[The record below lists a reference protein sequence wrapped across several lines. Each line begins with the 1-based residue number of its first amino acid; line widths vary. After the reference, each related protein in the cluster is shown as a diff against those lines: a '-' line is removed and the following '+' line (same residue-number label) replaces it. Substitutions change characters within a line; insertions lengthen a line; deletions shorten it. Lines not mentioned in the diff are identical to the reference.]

1 MSITLSLPQMGLSL
15 AAGSLTTLSPCVFPL
30 LPLVLGGALQGNR
43 FAPVAM
49 GAAMVV
55 SFAAIGMV
63 LGALGPA
70 LGIDADTVRTAG
82 AAMLIAFALVMLVP
96 ALGERFTRWML
107 PIAST
112 ANAASSKLDGGS
124 VVGALMLGSVLGL
137 VWSPCSGPLLGSAL
151 SLVAS
156 EGGVARGGLVLGIF
170 GLGAAIPLVAVA
182 YASRR
187 GFVAVRDWVMARIE
201 RVRHVF
207 AVLLGALGVA
217 ILTGGDKWLE
227 ARVLQWLPDAWVNRP
242 VGICL
247 QRKRRP
253 DDQEQL
259 HRRRTG
265 CGRCRLCDGTAAAT
279 CADDGAGADHFRR
292 QRVRAGDRLCLHA
305 GG

>member
-1 MSITLSLPQMGLSL
+1 VSIAQSLPQLGLSL

-30 LPLVLGGALQGNR
+30 LPLVLGGALQGSR
-43 FAPVAM
+43 FAPLAM
-49 GAAMVV
+49 GAGMIT
-55 SFAAIGMV
+55 SFAGIGMV

-96 ALGERFTRWML
+96 ALGERFTQWML

-124 VVGALMLGSVLGL
+124 VLGALMLGGVLGL

-151 SLVAS
+151 TLVAS

-207 AVLLGALGVA
+207 AVLLGAMGVA

-227 ARVLQWLPDAWVNRP
+227 ARVLQWLPDAWVNLT
-242 VGICL
+242 VGI
-247 QRKRRP
+247 
-253 DDQEQL
+253 
-259 HRRRTG
+259 
-265 CGRCRLCDGTAAAT
+265 
-279 CADDGAGADHFRR
+279 
-292 QRVRAGDRLCLHA
+292 
-305 GG
+305 

>member
-1 MSITLSLPQMGLSL
+1 MSIALSLPQMGLSL

-43 FAPVAM
+43 LAPVAM
-49 GAAMVV
+49 GAGMIA
-55 SFAAIGMV
+55 SFAAIGML

-96 ALGERFTRWML
+96 VLGERFTRWML

-112 ANAASSKLDGGS
+112 ANAASSRLDGGS
-124 VVGALMLGSVLGL
+124 LVGALLLGGVLGL

-151 SLVAS
+151 TLVAS
-156 EGGVARGGLVLGIF
+156 EGGVTRGGLVLGVF

-187 GFVAVRDWVMARIE
+187 GFVAMREWVMTRIE

-207 AVLLGALGVA
+207 AVLLGALGVG

-227 ARVLQWLPDAWVNRP
+227 ARVLQWLPEAWVNLTI
-242 VGICL
+242 GI
-247 QRKRRP
+247 
-253 DDQEQL
+253 
-259 HRRRTG
+259 
-265 CGRCRLCDGTAAAT
+265 
-279 CADDGAGADHFRR
+279 
-292 QRVRAGDRLCLHA
+292 
-305 GG
+305 

>member
-1 MSITLSLPQMGLSL
+1 MGLSL

-49 GAAMVV
+49 GAGMIV

-156 EGGVARGGLVLGIF
+156 EGGVARGGLVLGLF

-207 AVLLGALGVA
+207 AVLLGAMGVA

-227 ARVLQWLPDAWVNRP
+227 ARVLQWLPDAWVNLT
-242 VGICL
+242 VGI
-247 QRKRRP
+247 
-253 DDQEQL
+253 
-259 HRRRTG
+259 
-265 CGRCRLCDGTAAAT
+265 
-279 CADDGAGADHFRR
+279 
-292 QRVRAGDRLCLHA
+292 
-305 GG
+305 

>member
-1 MSITLSLPQMGLSL
+1 VSIALSLPQLGLSL
-15 AAGSLTTLSPCVFPL
+15 AAGGLTTLSPCVFPL
-30 LPLVLGGALQGNR
+30 LPLVLGGALQGSR
-43 FAPVAM
+43 LAPVAM
-49 GAAMVV
+49 GVGMIV

-82 AAMLIAFALVMLVP
+82 AALLIAFALVMLVP

-112 ANAASSKLDGGS
+112 ANAASSRLDGGS
-124 VVGALMLGSVLGL
+124 VLGALLLGGVLGL

-151 SLVAS
+151 TLVAS

-187 GFVAVRDWVMARIE
+187 GFVAVRDWVLARIE

-207 AVLLGALGVA
+207 AVLLGAMGVA

-227 ARVLQWLPDAWVNRP
+227 AQVLQWLPDAWVNLT
-242 VGICL
+242 VGI
-247 QRKRRP
+247 
-253 DDQEQL
+253 
-259 HRRRTG
+259 
-265 CGRCRLCDGTAAAT
+265 
-279 CADDGAGADHFRR
+279 
-292 QRVRAGDRLCLHA
+292 
-305 GG
+305 

>member
-1 MSITLSLPQMGLSL
+1 MTFALSLPQLGLSL
-15 AAGSLTTLSPCVFPL
+15 AAGGLTTLSPCVFPL

-49 GAAMVV
+49 GAGMIA

-112 ANAASSKLDGGS
+112 ANAASAKLDGGS
-124 VVGALMLGSVLGL
+124 LVGALLLGGVLGL

-151 SLVAS
+151 TLVAS

-207 AVLLGALGVA
+207 AVLLGAMGVA

-227 ARVLQWLPDAWVNRP
+227 ARVLQWLPDAWVNLT
-242 VGICL
+242 VGI
-247 QRKRRP
+247 
-253 DDQEQL
+253 
-259 HRRRTG
+259 
-265 CGRCRLCDGTAAAT
+265 
-279 CADDGAGADHFRR
+279 
-292 QRVRAGDRLCLHA
+292 
-305 GG
+305 